1 MQRILGMT
9 PDLSNAKT
17 MTAREEGSVL
27 LLVILILTLISVMV
41 LSWAQEW
48 RTELKLASNFG
59 EAHKCQRL
67 AEAGIYYALGK
78 LVTAKTAEMSGM
90 NPIAPQAQRDSGP
103 LWQGD
108 QQPHVLELPDGT
120 AEVRIGDE
128 GGKINLNLAPEPLL
142 LNFFTVMGLP
152 EPQVRIMVDSIQ
164 DWRTQGSYPRLY
176 GAKSA
181 YYLSLDPP
189 YVAKNGPFETVEE
202 LAWVRGFEGSPL
214 IPQLSRWLTVRSA
227 EEGGINLNTAPLEVL
242 LAMGFARDTALNILA
257 TRQAMP
263 LQNFQEMPQ
272 TGGNLLLG
280 QGAQMSFRSS
290 PFFTI
295 TSTGMVKKNSGR
307 QTMRATVRLDA
318 NQRTPWVII
327 SWYGGFPG

>member
-1 MQRILGMT
+1 MT
-9 PDLSNAKT
+9 PDLSSAKAVT
-17 MTAREEGSVL
+17 GREEGSVL
-27 LLVILILTLISVMV
+27 LLVILILTLISVLV

-78 LVTAKTAEMSGM
+78 LVTAKTAEMGGL
-90 NPIAPQAQRDSGP
+90 NTFGPQAQRDAGA

-108 QQPHVLELPDGT
+108 QQPRVLELPDGQ
-120 AEVRIGDE
+120 AEIRIGDE
-128 GGKINLNLAPEPLL
+128 GGKINLNLAPEALL
-142 LNFFTVMGLP
+142 LSFFTVLGLP
-152 EPQVRIMVDSIQ
+152 EPQVRIMVDSIL
-164 DWRTQGSYPRLY
+164 DWRMQGSYPRLY

-189 YVAKNGPFETVEE
+189 YVAKNGKFETVEE
-202 LAWVRGFEGSPL
+202 LAWVRGFEASPL
-214 IPQLSRWLTVRSA
+214 IPQLSRWLTVQSTA
-227 EEGGINLNTAPLEVL
+227 GGINLNTAPLEVL

-257 TRQAMP
+257 TRQTMP
-263 LQNFQEMPQ
+263 LRNLQEMPQ
-272 TGGNLLLG
+272 ISPNPMLLG
-280 QGAQMSFRSS
+280 QGTQMSFRSS

-307 QTMRATVRLDA
+307 QTIRATVRIEA
-318 NQRTPWVII
+318 NQRVPWVII

>member
-1 MQRILGMT
+1 MT
-9 PDLSNAKT
+9 PHLSNSKAV
-17 MTAREEGSVL
+17 TAREEGSVL
-27 LLVILILTLISVMV
+27 LLVILILTLISVLV

-78 LVTAKTAEMSGM
+78 LVTAKTAEMNGM
-90 NPIAPQAQRDSGP
+90 NAVAPKIQGDSGA

-108 QQPHVLELPDGT
+108 QQPHVLELPDG
-120 AEVRIGDE
+120 AVEVRIGDE
-128 GGKINLNLAPEPLL
+128 AGKINLNLASEPLL
-142 LNFFTVMGLP
+142 QNFFTVLGLP

-164 DWRTQGSYPRLY
+164 DWRMQGTYPRLY

-189 YVAKNGPFETVEE
+189 YVAKNGKFETVEE
-202 LAWVRGFEGSPL
+202 LAWVRGFEASPL
-214 IPQLSRWLTVRSA
+214 IPQLSRWLTVRSI
-227 EEGGINLNTAPLEVL
+227 GSGINLNTAPLEVL
-242 LAMGFARDTALNILA
+242 VAMGFARDTALNILA

-263 LQNFQEMPQ
+263 LQDFQEIAQ
-272 TGGNLLLG
+272 TSANMALG
-280 QGAQMSFRSS
+280 QGAQMSFQSS

-295 TSTGMVKKNSGR
+295 TSTGMVKKNSSR
-307 QTMRATVRLDA
+307 QTIRATVRLEA
-318 NQRTPWVII
+318 NQQVPWVFI

>member
-1 MQRILGMT
+1 MT
-9 PDLSNAKT
+9 PDLSNAKAV
-17 MTAREEGSVL
+17 TAREEGSVL
-27 LLVILILTLISVMV
+27 LLVILILTLISVLV

-90 NPIAPQAQRDSGP
+90 NAVAPQAQGDSGA

-108 QQPHVLELPDGT
+108 QQPHVLELPDGMV
-120 AEVRIGDE
+120 EVRIGDE
-128 GGKINLNLAPEPLL
+128 GGKINLNLASEPLL
-142 LNFFTVMGLP
+142 LNFFTVLGLP

-164 DWRTQGSYPRLY
+164 DWRDRGSYPRLY
-176 GAKSA
+176 GAKNA

-189 YVAKNGPFETVEE
+189 YVAKNGKFETVEE
-202 LAWVRGFEGSPL
+202 LAWVRGFEASPL

-227 EEGGINLNTAPLEVL
+227 EGGINLNTAPLEVL
-242 LAMGFARDTALNILA
+242 LAMGFARDAALNILA

-263 LQNFQEMPQ
+263 LRNFQEIAQ
-272 TGGNLLLG
+272 TGANLALG

-307 QTMRATVRLDA
+307 QTIRATVRLDT
-318 NQRTPWVII
+318 NQRVPWVII

>member
-1 MQRILGMT
+1 MT
-9 PDLSNAKT
+9 PDLSNAKA

-27 LLVILILTLISVMV
+27 LLVILILTLISVLV

-78 LVTAKTAEMSGM
+78 LVTAKTADVSGM
-90 NPIAPQAQRDSGP
+90 NAVAPLARGDSGAV
-103 LWQGD
+103 WQGD
-108 QQPHVLELPDGT
+108 QQPHVLELPDGMV
-120 AEVRIGDE
+120 EVRIGDE
-128 GGKINLNLAPEPLL
+128 GGKISLNLASEPLL
-142 LNFFTVMGLP
+142 QNFFTMLGLP

-164 DWRTQGSYPRLY
+164 DWRDRGSYSRLY

-227 EEGGINLNTAPLEVL
+227 EGGINLNTAPLEVL
-242 LAMGFARDTALNILA
+242 LAMGFARDAALNIIA

-263 LQNFQEMPQ
+263 LRNLQEIAQ
-272 TGGNLLLG
+272 TSANLALG

-290 PFFTI
+290 LFFTI

-307 QTMRATVRLDA
+307 QTIRATVRIDT
-318 NQRTPWVII
+318 NQRVPWMII

>member
-1 MQRILGMT
+1 MT
-9 PDLSNAKT
+9 PDLSNAKAV
-17 MTAREEGSVL
+17 TAREEGTVL
-27 LLVILILTLISVMV
+27 LLVILILTLISVLV

-90 NPIAPQAQRDSGP
+90 NAVAPQAQEDSGA

-108 QQPHVLELPDGT
+108 QQPHVLELPDGMV
-120 AEVRIGDE
+120 EVRIGDE
-128 GGKINLNLAPEPLL
+128 GGKINLNLASEPLL
-142 LNFFTVMGLP
+142 HNFFTVLGLP
-152 EPQVRIMVDSIQ
+152 EPQVRTMVDSIQ
-164 DWRTQGSYPRLY
+164 DWRMQGSYPRLY

-189 YVAKNGPFETVEE
+189 YVAKNGKFETVEE
-202 LAWVRGFEGSPL
+202 LAWVRGFEASPL
-214 IPQLSRWLTVRSA
+214 IPQLSRWLTVRST
-227 EEGGINLNTAPLEVL
+227 EGGINLNTAPLEVL
-242 LAMGFARDTALNILA
+242 LAMGFARDAALNIIA
-257 TRQAMP
+257 TRQTMP
-263 LQNFQEMPQ
+263 LRNFQEIAQ
-272 TGGNLLLG
+272 ANANLMLG

-307 QTMRATVRLDA
+307 QTIRAIVRLDA
-318 NQRTPWVII
+318 NQRVPWVII

>member
-1 MQRILGMT
+1 MT
-9 PDLSNAKT
+9 PDLSNAK
-17 MTAREEGSVL
+17 AVNDREEGTVL
-27 LLVILILTLISVMV
+27 LLVILILTLISVLI

-78 LVTAKTAEMSGM
+78 LVTAKTAETSEM
-90 NPIAPQAQRDSGP
+90 NAVTPQAQRDSGA

-108 QQPHVLELPDGT
+108 QKSHELELPDGKV
-120 AEVRIGDE
+120 EVRISDE
-128 GGKINLNLAPEPLL
+128 GGKINLNRASEALL
-142 LNFFTVMGLP
+142 LSFFTVLGLP

-164 DWRTQGSYPRLY
+164 DWRERGSYPRLH
-176 GAKSA
+176 GAKNA

-189 YVAKNGPFETVEE
+189 YVAKDGPFETVEE
-202 LAWVRGFEGSPL
+202 LAWVRGFEASPL

-227 EEGGINLNTAPLEVL
+227 EGGINLNTAPLEVL
-242 LAMGFARDTALNILA
+242 LAMGFARDAALNIIA

-263 LQNFQEMPQ
+263 LRNFQEIGQ
-272 TGGNLLLG
+272 TGANLALG

-295 TSTGMVKKNSGR
+295 ISTGMVKKNSGR
-307 QTMRATVRLDA
+307 QTIRATVRLDT
-318 NQRTPWVII
+318 NRQVPWMIV